1 MKGRLMEH
9 SSVDREVLPFV
20 VVLGFYG
27 TPCLSKKG
35 EQLIAPC
42 PIHKGSV
49 RNKTFAIN
57 VRKNTFACSAK
68 NCGATGDVFAFVAA
82 MEHCSRSEAVTRINN
97 WLASEKTEGDARQN
111 DTFTEERPHV
121 YRNLTAR
128 SSQGNSLR
136 PRPVVTTST

>member
-1 MKGRLMEH
+1 MKH
-9 SSVDREVLPFV
+9 SPVGREVLPFV

-35 EQLIAPC
+35 EQLLGPC

-57 VRKNTFACSAK
+57 VRKNTFTCSAK

-82 MEHCSRSEAVTRINN
+82 MEHCSRSEAVTRIND
-97 WLASEKTEGDARQN
+97 WLTLEKPAAARQN
-111 DTFTEERPHV
+111 DAFKEETPHV
-121 YRNLTAR
+121 HPNLTAR

-136 PRPVVTTST
+136 PRPITTST